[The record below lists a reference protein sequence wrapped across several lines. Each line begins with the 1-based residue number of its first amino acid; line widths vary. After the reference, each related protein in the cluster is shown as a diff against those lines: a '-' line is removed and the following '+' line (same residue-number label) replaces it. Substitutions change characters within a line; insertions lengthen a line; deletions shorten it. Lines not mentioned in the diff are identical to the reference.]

1 MINLKTYH
9 NFLNEAEAE
18 AEMPASLEFRK
29 AQKEYQANIED
40 LNDKLRAALSDDNT
54 PEKEVNTLK
63 LQLRIAKLK
72 NELLSAEYGLSK
84 MEEK

>member
-9 NFLNEAEAE
+9 NFLNEADT
-18 AEMPASLEFRK
+18 EMPASLEFRK
-29 AQKEYQANIED
+29 AQKEYQTEIED
-40 LNDKLRAALSDDNT
+40 ITGKLRTVLDDDNM

-63 LQLRIAKLK
+63 LQLKIAKLK